1 MVWIFL
7 GRKLESISECNSCC
21 VSILRQSVTSM
32 VEKFTELLM
41 MCCIWQYKSP
51 GTRRLSDVLGVE
63 TGGPGGRRLNE
74 PGHQVADYLR
84 FKDIVT
90 RMLEY
95 DPKSRVTPYYSL
107 QHNFFKQT
115 SDESTNT
122 TVNSHPSTVPP
133 ASSASG
139 LSGASKAVM
148 HRHATSDSHLQR
160 HHNAAATD
168 AVVAWCKTETET

>member
-1 MVWIFL
+1 M
-7 GRKLESISECNSCC
+7 
-21 VSILRQSVTSM
+21 
-32 VEKFTELLM
+32 
-41 MCCIWQYKSP
+41 
-51 GTRRLSDVLGVE
+51 SDVLGVE

-95 DPKSRVTPYYSL
+95 DPKSRVTPYCSL

-122 TVNSHPSTVPP
+122 LNSHPSSVPP
-133 ASSASG
+133 IPSASG
-139 LSGASKAVM
+139 PSGMAKTAM
-148 HRHATSDSHLQR
+148 HRHAAGDSHLPR
-160 HHNAAATD
+160 HHNSTAND
-168 AVVAWCKTETET
+168 AVATWHKAETET

>member
-1 MVWIFL
+1 M
-7 GRKLESISECNSCC
+7 
-21 VSILRQSVTSM
+21 
-32 VEKFTELLM
+32 
-41 MCCIWQYKSP
+41 
-51 GTRRLSDVLGVE
+51 SDVLGVE

-95 DPKSRVTPYYSL
+95 DPKSRVTPYYAL

-122 TVNSHPSTVPP
+122 LNSHPSTAPP
-133 ASSASG
+133 TSSTSG
-139 LSGASKAVM
+139 PSSVSKTAM
-148 HRHATSDSHLQR
+148 HRHNAASGDSHLR
-160 HHNAAATD
+160 HHNSTATD
-168 AVVAWCKTETET
+168 GVTVWRSSETET

>member
-1 MVWIFL
+1 MEGWVNLDNTISVIFV
-7 GRKLESISECNSCC
+7 I
-21 VSILRQSVTSM
+21 SVTI
-32 VEKFTELLM
+32 VTVL
-41 MCCIWQYKSP
+41 CVQQYKSP

-95 DPKSRVTPYYSL
+95 DPKSRVTPYCSL

-122 TVNSHPSTVPP
+122 LSSHGPSTVPP
-133 ASSASG
+133 TSAASAP
-139 LSGASKAVM
+139 SGASKTAM
-148 HRHATSDSHLQR
+148 HRHAAGDSHLQR
-160 HHNAAATD
+160 HHNSAAND
-168 AVVAWCKTETET
+168 AVAAWRKAETET